1 MMRLLSA
8 QHVHI
13 IGIGGSGMSPLAA
26 ILLAMGK
33 RVSGSDLYLSAV
45 TAGLVAQGATIYE
58 GHRAENIA
66 GAELIV
72 ITSAA
77 REDNP
82 EIQQARLTNVPVVKG
97 SQLLGALMDE
107 RTGIAIAGTHG
118 KTTTTAMV
126 TLILE
131 RAGLDPSFVVGGIVR
146 DLGVSGKLGRGRYLV
161 AEADEYDERF
171 LQLKPHIA
179 VITNIEGDHLDFYK
193 NMSNLTHAFEQF
205 VRGITPG
212 GWLVACGD
220 NALARQMGE
229 VRSLDS
235 LGGLRELHK
244 MRGNSLLY
252 GLGDNLDYQATE
264 LAVNDAGGFDFSV
277 VHGGDLVGRFHL
289 IVPGQH
295 NVQNAVAA
303 ITVAQLVG
311 VPVAVT
317 QGALAEFRGAERRF
331 EVKGEAQI
339 VTVVDDYAHH
349 PTEIKA
355 TLAAARSRYA
365 GRRIVAVHQ
374 PHTYSRLL
382 NLLPEFASAFGDADI
397 VLICDIYA
405 SRETDTLG
413 MHSQKLVSAMTH
425 PGVHYAGGLDE
436 AAAMLKGLLLPGD
449 VLITLGAGDV
459 NQVGREI
466 LALTSS
472 PETGT
477 ER

>member
-1 MMRLLSA
+1 
-8 QHVHI
+8 
-13 IGIGGSGMSPLAA
+13 MSPLAA

-33 RVSGSDLYLSAV
+33 RVSGSDLHLSAV
-45 TAGLVAQGATIYE
+45 TAGLAAQGATIYE

-66 GAELIV
+66 GADLV
-72 ITSAA
+72 VMTSAA

-82 EIQQARLTNVPVVKG
+82 EIQQARRTDVAVVKG

-126 TLILE
+126 ALIME

-146 DLGVSGKLGRGRYLV
+146 DLGVSGKLGQGRYLV

-179 VITNIEGDHLDFYK
+179 VITNIEADHLDVYK

-220 NALARQMGE
+220 NTLARQMGE
-229 VRSLDS
+229 VRTLDA
-235 LGGLRELHK
+235 LGGLRELHH

-252 GLGDNLDYQATE
+252 GFGENLDYQATD
-264 LAVNDAGGFDFSV
+264 LLVNDAGCFDFSV
-277 VHGGDLVGRFHL
+277 VHDGDLVGRFHL
-289 IVPGQH
+289 AVPGRH

-303 ITVAQLVG
+303 IVVAQLAG
-311 VPVAVT
+311 VAVDVT
-317 QGALAEFRGAERRF
+317 QAALAEFQGAARRF
-331 EVKGEAQI
+331 EVRGESQG

-349 PTEIKA
+349 PTEIMA
-355 TLAAARSRYA
+355 TLAAARSRY
-365 GRRIVAVHQ
+365 GRRRIVAVHQ

-382 NLLPEFASAFGDADI
+382 NLLPEFVTAFGDADI

-413 MHSQKLVSAMTH
+413 MHSQKLAAAMTH
-425 PGVHYAGGLDE
+425 PGVRYAGGLDD
-436 AAAMLKGLLLPGD
+436 AVTMLKGLLLPGD

-459 NQVGREI
+459 NRVGREI

-472 PETGT
+472 PATG
-477 ER
+477 EGR